1 MFKTLSLAVIAMVAT
16 GADAH
21 RHHHQKLHQRHAH
34 GHSLVGGID
43 EDDIMQN
50 QASHWK
56 KSWPQGDTDNGVD
69 DENVM
74 NLKGDPRK
82 AKKKPDVYT
91 YPWKLDSDVVDSAKH
106 LADTEKVVG
115 KQFGQEGWQDRG
127 LAILNSGDRH
137 IKSWAL

>member
-1 MFKTLSLAVIAMVAT
+1 MFKTLSLVVIAMVAT

-21 RHHHQKLHQRHAH
+21 RHHHQKVQQRHAH
-34 GHSLVGGID
+34 GHNNQFIGGID

-74 NLKGDPRK
+74 NLKGEARK
-82 AKKKPDVYT
+82 AKKAPDVYT
-91 YPWKLDSDVVDSAKH
+91 YPWKLDAEVVDSAKH
-106 LADTEKVVG
+106 LEDTEKVMN
-115 KQFGQEGWQDRG
+115 KKFGVEGF
-127 LAILNSGDRH
+127 
-137 IKSWAL
+137 